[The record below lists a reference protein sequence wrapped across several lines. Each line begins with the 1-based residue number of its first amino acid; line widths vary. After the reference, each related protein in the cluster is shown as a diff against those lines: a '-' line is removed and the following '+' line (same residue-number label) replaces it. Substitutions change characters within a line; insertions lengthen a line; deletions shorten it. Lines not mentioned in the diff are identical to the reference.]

1 MSTNEIKVGVLG
13 ATGAVGQRFIQ
24 LLENHPWF
32 RVTALAAS
40 ERSAGKPYAEA
51 VTWRLDSPIPD
62 AVREIPVALCE
73 PGLDC
78 DLVFSGLDSSVAGPI
93 EAAFAAADYGVVSNS
108 KNHRM
113 DDDVPLLIPEV
124 NADHCGI
131 IDYQRKRRGY
141 DRGFIVTNPNCSTI
155 GLTMALKPIADY
167 FGIRKVAVTTMQ
179 ALSGAGYPGVPSLE
193 ILDNVLPFI
202 KEEEEKMERE
212 TLKLLGRYQ
221 DNRIKNAQ
229 TVVSAQ
235 CNRVHVQDGHME
247 CVSVEME
254 TKTSTEGLAEAL
266 RTHTGLPQKLGLPF
280 APRHPVIV
288 RDEPDRPQPRIDR
301 DAENGMAVTV
311 GRIRP
316 CPVLDMKFVVLSH
329 NTIRGAAGTAI
340 MNAELLRTQG
350 YLD

>member
-1 MSTNEIKVGVLG
+1 MKHEIKVGVLG
-13 ATGAVGQRFIQ
+13 ATGAVGQRFVQ
-24 LLENHPWF
+24 LLDNHPWF

-40 ERSAGKPYAEA
+40 ERSAGRPYSQAA
-51 VTWRLDSPIPD
+51 TWRLDTPIPGP
-62 AVREIPVALCE
+62 VRDLQVSRCE

-93 EAAFAAADYGVVSNS
+93 EAAFAAAGYAVVSNS

-113 DDDVPLLIPEV
+113 DDDVPLLVPEV

-141 DRGFIVTNPNCSTI
+141 DRGFIATNPNCSTI
-155 GLTMALKPIADY
+155 GLTMALKPIVDH
-167 FGIRKVAVTTMQ
+167 FGLRQVAVTTMQ

-193 ILDNVLPFI
+193 ILDNVLPYI
-202 KEEEEKMERE
+202 KEEEDKMERE
-212 TLKLLGRYQ
+212 TLKLLGTFQ
-221 DNRIKNAQ
+221 DNRIENAR

-247 CVSVEME
+247 CVSVGLENE
-254 TKTSTEGLAEAL
+254 TDTGRFAEAL
-266 RTHTGLPQKLGLPF
+266 RNHRGLPQELGLPF
-280 APRHPVIV
+280 APSHPIVV
-288 RDEPDRPQPRIDR
+288 RDEPDRPQPRMDR

-340 MNAELLRTQG
+340 MNAELLRTRG

>member
-1 MSTNEIKVGVLG
+1 MNELKVGVLG
-13 ATGAVGQRFIQ
+13 ATGAVGQRFVQ
-24 LLENHPWF
+24 LLHNHPWF
-32 RVTALAAS
+32 RVSALAAS
-40 ERSAGKPYAEA
+40 ERSAGKPYREA
-51 VTWRLDSPIPD
+51 VTWRLDTPIPGFAQD
-62 AVREIPVALCE
+62 LQVSRCE

-93 EAAFAAADYGVVSNS
+93 EAAFAAADYAVVSNS

-113 DDDVPLLIPEV
+113 DDDVPLLVPEV
-124 NADHCGI
+124 NADHCRI

-141 DRGFIVTNPNCSTI
+141 DRGFIATNPNCSTI
-155 GLTMALKPIADY
+155 GLTMALKPIADR
-167 FGIRKVAVTTMQ
+167 FGVRKVAVTTMQ

-202 KEEEEKMERE
+202 NEEEDKMERE
-212 TLKLLGRYQ
+212 TLKLLGTFQ
-221 DNRIKNAQ
+221 DNRIRNAQ

-235 CNRVHVQDGHME
+235 CNRVHVQDGHTE
-247 CVSVEME
+247 CVSVELE
-254 TKTSTEGLAEAL
+254 TKTDKEGLAEAL
-266 RTHTGLPQKLGLPF
+266 RTYTAMPQELGLPF
-280 APRHPVIV
+280 APRHPVVV

-301 DAENGMAVTV
+301 DAEDGMAVTV

-340 MNAELLRTQG
+340 LNAELLRTQG

>member
-1 MSTNEIKVGVLG
+1 MSTSEIKVGVLG
-13 ATGAVGQRFIQ
+13 ATGAVGQRFVQ

-40 ERSAGKPYAEA
+40 ERSAGKRYTEA
-51 VTWRLDSPIPD
+51 VTWRLDTPIP
-62 AVREIPVALCE
+62 AATREMTVARCE

-78 DLVFSGLDSSVAGPI
+78 DLVFSGLDAAVAGPV
-93 EAAFAAADYGVVSNS
+93 EAAFAAADYAVVSNS

-113 DDDVPLLIPEV
+113 DDDVPLLVPEV

-131 IDYQRKRRGY
+131 IAYQRKRRGY
-141 DRGFIVTNPNCSTI
+141 GRGFIATNPNCSTI
-155 GLTMALKPIADY
+155 GLAMALKPIADH
-167 FGIRKVAVTTMQ
+167 FGIRQVAVTTMQ

-202 KEEEEKMERE
+202 GEEEEKMERE
-212 TLKLLGRYQ
+212 TLKLLGRYE
-221 DNRIKNAQ
+221 DGRIEIAR

-247 CVSVEME
+247 CVSVALENKTD
-254 TKTSTEGLAEAL
+254 TKGFARAL
-266 RTHTGLPQKLGLPF
+266 RNHRGAPQELGLPF
-280 APRHPVIV
+280 APKHPVIV

-329 NTIRGAAGTAI
+329 NTVRGAAGTAI
-340 MNAELLRTQG
+340 LNAELLRTRG
-350 YLD
+350 FLD